1 MNGGYTILNCG
12 ALDLSEESK
21 QTLTG
26 ISARLATAI
35 ATSKPIYAVIPGT
48 SPICVY
54 TQAGSVEGTTDI
66 IFGTTIITVDAEDG
80 ATVTSAIPAPE
91 AKKTTT
97 TKKG

>member
-48 SPICVY
+48 SPISVY
-54 TQAGSVEGTTDI
+54 TKAGSVEGTTDI

-80 ATVTSAIPAPE
+80 ATVTSAIPSE
-91 AKKTTT
+91 SKKTT